1 MKRKEAIKRTREGVV
16 QIFNDYHP
24 SIKEIKKFL
33 KEAFPDDDFL
43 EKYPNEVDEISRKY
57 FQKAPYDENFWVS
70 NNGCKKNLP
79 IINLSIITKRKK
91 TKLSQLEKQFS
102 DLAKDVSELRQSLAK
117 NVEVDVEEIQQETI
131 KEEEIDFS
139 VPQLLIY
146 EKEEIFVLMTNGI
159 SKDEYFE
166 AYVVLDEKKKSG
178 WKTGMFSDKWVKDCF
193 KPFKGEL
200 TIK

>member
-1 MKRKEAIKRTREGVV
+1 MKRKEAIKQIQEGKI
-16 QIFNDYHP
+16 QIENDLLP
-24 SIKEIKKFL
+24 STKEIKKFL
-33 KEAFPDDDFL
+33 KEAFPNNNNDKSIL
-43 EKYPNEVDEISRKY
+43 KNHKYIVRDRVNINNYALIIGTNE
-57 FQKAPYDENFWVS
+57 
-70 NNGCKKNLP
+70 NLQ
-79 IINLSIITKRKK
+79 IINLSTITKRKK

-102 DLAKDVSELRQSLAK
+102 DLAKNVSELRQSLAK
-117 NVEVDVEEIQQETI
+117 DVEVDVELIQQETI
-131 KEEEIDFS
+131 KEEDIDFS